1 MPPFDLVELGD
12 GAVQALIAE
21 IRTLPPAAIP
31 QLVQAFRLQF
41 GLPAE
46 AMVSDYIR
54 TSGHAAFIREQIAS
68 LGGGLSSGGGP
79 GNGTGRGNGEGA

>member
-1 MPPFDLVELGD
+1 MPPFDRAELGD

-21 IRTLPPAAIP
+21 IRTLPASAIP

-54 TSGHAAFIREQIAS
+54 TSGHAAFIRAQIAS
-68 LGGGLSSGGGP
+68 LGGCHHP
-79 GNGTGRGNGEGA
+79 GNGKGEQS

>member
-54 TSGHAAFIREQIAS
+54 TRS
-68 LGGGLSSGGGP
+68 LSRIDQRLCSPQTPLNPPRSQ
-79 GNGTGRGNGEGA
+79 

>member
-1 MPPFDLVELGD
+1 MPPIDLVELGD

-21 IRTLPPAAIP
+21 IRTLPPSAVP
-31 QLVQAFRLQF
+31 QLVQAFRMEF

-68 LGGGLSSGGGP
+68 LGGGQSP
-79 GNGTGRGNGEGA
+79 GNGKGEQA

>member
-21 IRTLPPAAIP
+21 IRTLPPSAIP
-31 QLVQAFRLQF
+31 KLVQAFRLEF

-68 LGGGLSSGGGP
+68 LGGGHHP
-79 GNGTGRGNGEGA
+79 GNGKGEQA

>member
-1 MPPFDLVELGD
+1 MPPFDLAELGD

-21 IRTLPPAAIP
+21 IRTLPASAIP

-54 TSGHAAFIREQIAS
+54 TSGHAAFIRAQIAS
-68 LGGGLSSGGGP
+68 LGGGHHP
-79 GNGTGRGNGEGA
+79 GNGKGEQA

>member
-1 MPPFDLVELGD
+1 MAPFDLAELGD

-21 IRTLPPAAIP
+21 IRTLPPSAIP

-54 TSGHAAFIREQIAS
+54 TNGHAAFIREQIAS
-68 LGGGLSSGGGP
+68 LSGGHHP
-79 GNGTGRGNGEGA
+79 GNGKGEQA

>member
-21 IRTLPPAAIP
+21 IRTLPASAIP
-31 QLVQAFRLQF
+31 QLVRAFRLQF
-41 GLPAE
+41 SLPAE

-68 LGGGLSSGGGP
+68 LGGGHHP
-79 GNGTGRGNGEGA
+79 GNGKGEQA